1 MFQVQDVSS
10 QLGDFRLTDITFNI
24 CPGEYRI
31 LLGPTGT
38 GKTVLLETLAG
49 LYPVQSGQIY
59 LQGKNITHTPPEC
72 RNMGIVYQDYA
83 LFPHLTVFD
92 NIAFGLKLKKIPR
105 KQKEKTVL
113 EVAGFLRISHLL
125 SRTPAHLSG
134 GEAQRVALARTLVL
148 KPALLLLDEPLSAV
162 DQLTGNHLRKELQ
175 RIHTELG
182 QSILH
187 ITHNLQEAFL
197 LGDTM
202 TVMQNG
208 KILQNGS
215 PEEIY
220 KRPATRL
227 VAELLGMNNFLAT
240 RKNTQG
246 QLAIKGLGA
255 PVFRRIDQELQG
267 KENYLVTFPDWAVDV
282 LPTGPETDY
291 LWQGMTTIKQINTT
305 GNQIVVSLK
314 TPENA
319 LIYASYSRRE
329 INELGFRLQPGL
341 SIRTGIQKKGVHI
354 IAEKS

>member
-1 MFQVQDVSS
+1 MFLVQDLSS
-10 QLGDFRLTDITFNI
+10 QLGDFQLTDINLSI
-24 CPGEYRI
+24 RPGEYRI

-49 LYPVQSGQIY
+49 LHPVQSGQVY
-59 LQGKNITHTPPEC
+59 LQGKNITHTAPEC

-83 LFPHLTVFD
+83 LFPHLTVFE
-92 NIAFGLKLKKIPR
+92 NIAFGLKIRKIPR
-105 KQKEKTVL
+105 KQKEQTVL
-113 EVAGFLRISHLL
+113 EVAGFLKISHLL
-125 SRTPAHLSG
+125 SRTPSHLSG
-134 GEAQRVALARTLVL
+134 GEAQRVALARTLAL

-175 RIHTELG
+175 RIHKELG

-208 KILQNGS
+208 KILQDGP

-240 RKNTQG
+240 QKTSKG
-246 QLAIKGLGA
+246 QLVIKGLGA
-255 PVFRRIDQELQG
+255 PVFRKIEPELRG
-267 KENYLVTFPDWAVDV
+267 NENLLVTFPDWAVDV
-282 LPTGPETDY
+282 HPAGPDADY
-291 LWQGMTTIKQINTT
+291 IWQGTVIIKKISTT
-305 GNQIVVSLK
+305 GNQIVISLE
-314 TPENA
+314 TPEKA
-319 LIYASYSRRE
+319 LICTSYSRRE
-329 INELGFRLQPGL
+329 INELDPRLQPGL
-341 SIRTGIQKKGVHI
+341 SIRTGIQKKGVYI
-354 IAEKS
+354 IAEES